1 MANDIP
7 LCVDLDGT
15 LIHSDMLHESS
26 LRLLA
31 ESPLSVLK
39 IPFWLAAGKA
49 ALKRQLTDRLTF
61 DPAALPY
68 NQELIVWL
76 RQQRSEGRHLVLCT
90 ASDQGVADAIAVH
103 LGLFDEVLASDG
115 VINLAG
121 RHKADALVSRYG
133 EKGFDYAGNSVA
145 DLPVWE
151 HARRAIV
158 VNASASLQLEA
169 EACAEVVQTFEASAK
184 GFGVWRRALRV
195 HQWLKN
201 LLLFVPLFAA
211 HRVGEFEMW
220 LMLGLAF
227 IAFS

>member
-61 DPAALPY
+61 DPATLPY

-76 RQQRSEGRHLVLCT
+76 RQQRSEG
-90 ASDQGVADAIAVH
+90 
-103 LGLFDEVLASDG
+103 
-115 VINLAG
+115 
-121 RHKADALVSRYG
+121 
-133 EKGFDYAGNSVA
+133 
-145 DLPVWE
+145 
-151 HARRAIV
+151 
-158 VNASASLQLEA
+158 
-169 EACAEVVQTFEASAK
+169 
-184 GFGVWRRALRV
+184 
-195 HQWLKN
+195 
-201 LLLFVPLFAA
+201 
-211 HRVGEFEMW
+211 
-220 LMLGLAF
+220 
-227 IAFS
+227 